1 MSLKYKNDALVL
13 EVTALRKEVKQL
25 WEEVKKVKMRMISMN
40 RSNGKW
46 SKNWEYAC
54 RFLPDRL
61 IQCYRGRGHIKA
73 LSQSKLC
80 NCISVLLPVKHTSP
94 LLFMDILFIY
104 CCCCFFTLRTENVK
118 KKRAETEKE
127 ASVII
132 ASAQSRVIAEDD
144 HDVSMRH
151 LTEDYGMGTTTIYD
165 LKKQT

>member
-1 MSLKYKNDALVL
+1 
-13 EVTALRKEVKQL
+13 
-25 WEEVKKVKMRMISMN
+25 
-40 RSNGKW
+40 
-46 SKNWEYAC
+46 
-54 RFLPDRL
+54 
-61 IQCYRGRGHIKA
+61 
-73 LSQSKLC
+73 
-80 NCISVLLPVKHTSP
+80 
-94 LLFMDILFIY
+94 MDILFIY